1 MACKINGIAEMAGT
15 FLVEKVETKL
25 RGKLLSFVPLRNGML
40 LR

>member
-15 FLVEKVETKL
+15 FLVETKL